1 MPIWSDGTIKLILKH
16 HCRPKW
22 IGKTREAD
30 GENGRQVTTKS
41 GRQAGRRRVRQ
52 ADRQTDRSRK
62 KKETEEMTN
71 EVWMPRAIQTDKQ
84 VGR

>member
-1 MPIWSDGTIKLILKH
+1 MDWQDQRGG
-16 HCRPKW
+16 R
-22 IGKTREAD
+22 GEREAGND
-30 GENGRQVTTKS
+30 TV
-41 GRQAGRRRVRQ
+41 RQAGRRRVRQ

-71 EVWMPRAIQTDKQ
+71 EAWMPRATQTDKQ

>member
-30 GENGRQVTTKS
+30 GENGRQVTTQS
-41 GRQAGRRRVRQ
+41 GRRRVRQ

-71 EVWMPRAIQTDKQ
+71 EVWMPRATQTDKQ